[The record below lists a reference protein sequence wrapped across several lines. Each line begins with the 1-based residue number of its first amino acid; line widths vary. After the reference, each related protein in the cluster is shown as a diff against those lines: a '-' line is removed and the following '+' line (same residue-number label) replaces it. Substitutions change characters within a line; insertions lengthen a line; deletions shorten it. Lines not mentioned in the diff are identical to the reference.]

1 MGVVDRIRTAAGVLT
16 PAERKVADEVVAD
29 PQLIAFGTVAEVA
42 KRASVSGASVVRLAA
57 RLGYDGFVDL
67 QEAVQGE
74 LADRLRPAVE
84 RIRDVPPGDVLGRAL
99 DASLRAVQ
107 VTIEGIERPAF
118 ESAVQ
123 LLADPDRSVAVIAG
137 DAGAGIAA
145 HAADELAMLRS
156 GVVSIGGTRVA
167 VGRAL
172 ARVGEG
178 DVVLALDLRRYDR
191 WVLDAVEVALDAG
204 AELVALTDGPLS
216 PLARRASSLIVVEA
230 EGIGPFDS
238 YVGALAALSAL
249 VAGVADALREAAAA
263 DLDRVEQTWRSLD
276 ALTDG

>member
-156 GVVSIGGTRVA
+156 GIVSIGGTRVA